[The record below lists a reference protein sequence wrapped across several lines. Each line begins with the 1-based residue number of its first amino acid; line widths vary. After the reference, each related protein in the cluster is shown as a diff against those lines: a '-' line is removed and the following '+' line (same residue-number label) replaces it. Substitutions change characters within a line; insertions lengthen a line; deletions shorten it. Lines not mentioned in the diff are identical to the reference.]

1 MTFKKLVHK
10 HIKTRCKNHFRLAL
24 RFGSRYSGIVIS
36 DEHRSIRKTAVG
48 AAVFAFW
55 GVLKAGLLLLFSER
69 DVLGSGCL
77 PIEMGRAW
85 YRQRHAYVTLDN
97 PVHKSMARIYFALR

>member
-1 MTFKKLVHK
+1 MGELERPPLGGISVEMACMGCISMTFKKLVHK

-24 RFGSRYSGIVIS
+24 RFASRYSGIVIS

-69 DVLGSGCL
+69 DV
-77 PIEMGRAW
+77 
-85 YRQRHAYVTLDN
+85 
-97 PVHKSMARIYFALR
+97 